1 MGKRLSM
8 STRQELISVVRE
20 RYTRATGAERRRML
34 DEFVSVT
41 GYHRKHAIRLLS
53 GSQRPPR
60 EGELR

>member
-20 RYTRATGAERRRML
+20 RYAQATGVERRRIL

-41 GYHRKHAIRLLS
+41 GYHRKHAIRLLR
-53 GSQRPPR
+53 GSQQAC
-60 EGELR
+60 GG